1 MCQPATLR
9 FKWELEVSLTRMKKL
24 NVDDIVLLFARKDPN
39 IPKYFSKKYGVETHV
54 YTDNRNDRTYIPSI
68 KPYLWSQYLKED
80 RSRENHDY
88 FYLDSDVI
96 FREFPSVLPNANTWY
111 GSDCRSY
118 LGVEYL
124 LSKGEGIFNQMCKII
139 GVDPSFI
146 RSINPACGAQWVI
159 SKPTYEYWN
168 KVYEDSIKIYRYLN
182 SRTYSDIQK
191 WTAEMWAQ
199 LYNVYYFGL
208 NAEVSKELDFCWST
222 DDVGRYDETKILHNA
237 GVTEKNNDLFFKG
250 NYILKTPFEDDL
262 SYVDPNKANIKYVEA
277 IKEVKI

>member
-24 NVDDIVLLFARKDPN
+24 GINNIILLFARKDPN
-39 IPKYFSKKYGVETHV
+39 IPKYISNKYNVECYV
-54 YTDNRNDRTYIPSI
+54 YTDNRNDRSYIPSI
-68 KPYLWSQYLKED
+68 KPYLWTQYLKED
-80 RSRENHDY
+80 RSRENEDY

-96 FREFPSVLPNANTWY
+96 FREVPSVEPCQNIWY
-111 GSDCRSY
+111 GSDCQSY

-146 RSINPACGAQWVI
+146 KTINPVCGAQWII

-208 NAEVSKELDFCWST
+208 NAEVNKELDFCWAT
-222 DDVGRYDETKILHNA
+222 DPIERYYETNILHNA
-237 GVTEKNNDLFFKG
+237 GVIEKDNDLFFKG
-250 NYILKTPFEDDL
+250 KYITKTPFKEDL
-262 SYVDPNKANIKYVEA
+262 SFVDKNKASSKYVDA
-277 IKEVKI
+277 IKEVNI